1 MGGLA
6 TGIHGQDVVAR
17 GILASMATGNQQP
30 TGVTSVG
37 HPVATCQLAGM
48 LSVNYN
54 KTEMIL
60 FTRHYKPEQF
70 KEGSST
76 LICGP

>member
-1 MGGLA
+1 VGGLA
-6 TGIHGQDVVAR
+6 TGIPGQDVVAR
-17 GILASMATGNQQP
+17 GILASMATY
-30 TGVTSVG
+30 GVTCVG
-37 HPVATCQLAGM
+37 HPVATCQLAAM

>member
-6 TGIHGQDVVAR
+6 TGIPGQDVVTR
-17 GILASMATGNQQP
+17 GILASMATY
-30 TGVTSVG
+30 GVTSVE

-48 LSVNYN
+48 FSVNYN